1 MKKST
6 DRKWRLLV
14 ALQAASLPLLLAA
27 CGSTPSK
34 PDAAAPPEV
43 SSAAR
48 SSFASAVA
56 AMKAEQWAE
65 AERELKQLLQSQ
77 PHLSG
82 VHLNLALVY
91 AQTQRPAEAE
101 SQFKQAIQVNPAN
114 MPARNQYGIWLRMQ
128 GRFKDAE
135 TVYVQALQANPEFAD
150 THLNL
155 GILYDLYL
163 GNSAQALDHYQKYLA
178 LKGESAD
185 TARVKSWV
193 ADLQRRNKG

>member
-1 MKKST
+1 MKKSIN
-6 DRKWRLLV
+6 RKWLLV
-14 ALQAASLPLLLAA
+14 AVLLPLLAA

-34 PDAAAPPEV
+34 TDAAAAPEI
-43 SSAAR
+43 SAATR
-48 SSFASAVA
+48 TSFATAVA

-65 AERELKQLLQSQ
+65 AERQLKQLLQSQ

-82 VHLNLALVY
+82 AHLNLALVY

-101 SQFKQAIQVNPAN
+101 AQFKQAIQAN
-114 MPARNQYGIWLRMQ
+114 AANSTARNQYGIWLRTQ
-128 GRFKDAE
+128 GRFMDAE

-163 GNSAQALDHYQKYLA
+163 GKSAQALDHYQKYLA
-178 LKGESAD
+178 LKGEAAD
-185 TARVKSWV
+185 TTRVKSWV
-193 ADLQRRNKG
+193 ADLQRRSKG